1 MGSPSLAFSSLPYE
15 PGSIHSSSSWSGR
28 LGGCQLCPWLDL
40 PESGVRCGWRP
51 VCFAGVSLKQDR
63 SFQHQCGVPQN
74 PCQALT
80 GTEGLGLFLPS
91 VSLQNGCLLSAPTW
105 PSSGPPGG
113 ICSSGWLCMSHWR
126 ALWRPSEQGV
136 NFLKASRQL
145 SPNCTWPPTYS
156 SVSPLGLFCVSLERL
171 TPGPCCQG
179 TLRLIKETDKDINI
193 TRSSWYYINITCFM
207 RDVLEPSRVQDHL

>member
-1 MGSPSLAFSSLPYE
+1 MVLRLPVPGLQLPALYE
-15 PGSIHSSSSWSGR
+15 PGFIHSSSSQSEKLGR
-28 LGGCQLCPWLDL
+28 CQLCPWLDL

-105 PSSGPPGG
+105 PSSSPRWGG
-113 ICSSGWLCMSHWR
+113 GVYAHLAGYACPTGRLCEDPQNKELTS
-126 ALWRPSEQGV
+126 PKQVDS
-136 NFLKASRQL
+136 FL
-145 SPNCTWPPTYS
+145 
-156 SVSPLGLFCVSLERL
+156 
-171 TPGPCCQG
+171 
-179 TLRLIKETDKDINI
+179 
-193 TRSSWYYINITCFM
+193 
-207 RDVLEPSRVQDHL
+207 